1 MAWVIQYIAI
11 SFFFHLLLVSSIL
24 FCAMEARPVTMVQRP
39 KKHFNVVVQ
48 DSGPSPGI
56 GHHNYKDFE
65 KPIDDN
71 FKVDAVHSGPSPGEG
86 HK

>member
-24 FCAMEARPVTMVQRP
+24 FCAMEARPFTMVQRP
-39 KKHFNVVVQ
+39 KKHFHVVKKESV
-48 DSGPSPGI
+48 PSPGI

-71 FKVDAVHSGPSPGEG
+71 FKVDVVHSGPSPGEG